1 MDVDGV
7 LFKGHFFLHL
17 ARHAGIM
24 VYVRAVLLSFLF
36 NINKIPINELL
47 ARVYCRFKGITLEQ
61 AQRIYK
67 KIVLIKNA
75 KETIET
81 LRTYGY
87 YTVLISS
94 GVPDSFVK
102 DLASRLSADEG
113 HGIDIDAVDDILTG
127 NVHGRLTKTNGKKN
141 LIEEILKENNLSWQ
155 NTIVLVDDRNNL
167 DIMNK
172 SGINVGVNA
181 HYAIRQQ
188 ADYLIDSNNLVEV
201 LDILNITDADT
212 YKTLFA
218 GMRKQ
223 FVYSWYQEIRRKFI
237 HILIALVPIFS
248 APVYK
253 ATLSVLFI
261 LLIIYL
267 ISECIRING
276 YAFPMLGSITKSS
289 IRKTEEKGIAYG
301 PVTLILGACI
311 SLILFPAY
319 ISSTVILIVA
329 FSDTAATL
337 IGKKL
342 GRHRVPYNKKKS
354 IEGSMAAL
362 IVAFLCGYI
371 YLPLFPA
378 LVAAFS
384 STIIE
389 SLPLKSLDNLFMPIG
404 TGIILYSL
412 SYV

>member
-1 MDVDGV
+1 
-7 LFKGHFFLHL
+7 
-17 ARHAGIM
+17 
-24 VYVRAVLLSFLF
+24 
-36 NINKIPINELL
+36 
-47 ARVYCRFKGITLEQ
+47 
-61 AQRIYK
+61 
-67 KIVLIKNA
+67 
-75 KETIET
+75 
-81 LRTYGY
+81 
-87 YTVLISS
+87 
-94 GVPDSFVK
+94 
-102 DLASRLSADEG
+102 
-113 HGIDIDAVDDILTG
+113 
-127 NVHGRLTKTNGKKN
+127 
-141 LIEEILKENNLSWQ
+141 
-155 NTIVLVDDRNNL
+155 
-167 DIMNK
+167 
-172 SGINVGVNA
+172 
-181 HYAIRQQ
+181 
-188 ADYLIDSNNLVEV
+188 
-201 LDILNITDADT
+201 
-212 YKTLFA
+212 
-218 GMRKQ
+218 
-223 FVYSWYQEIRRKFI
+223 
-237 HILIALVPIFS
+237 
-248 APVYK
+248 
-253 ATLSVLFI
+253 
-261 LLIIYL
+261 L

-319 ISSTVILIVA
+319 ISSAVILIVA

>member
-24 VYVRAVLLSFLF
+24 VYVRAAFLCFLF
-36 NINKIPINELL
+36 NINKISINELL
-47 ARVYCRFKGITLEQ
+47 ARVYSRFKGITLEQ

-67 KIVLIKNA
+67 NIVLIKNA

-81 LRTYGY
+81 LRAYGY

-94 GVPDSFVK
+94 GVPDLFVK

-113 HGIDIDAVDDILTG
+113 HGIDIGTVDNILTG

-141 LIEEILKENNLSWQ
+141 LIEEILKEKNLSWQ